1 MIVFKLSGSKFSC
14 PTRWED
20 VSFIQYVALLRL
32 PNSLVHYIALFSG
45 MDVAV
50 LQNATII
57 NLESL
62 SIALSFLT
70 ITPHFDRTKM
80 VGNVIL
86 PQDVTLQSVGQF
98 EDLRALLQK
107 YPHNKDGEALTIE
120 QNELFCDLCL
130 TACSIYVQKVK
141 DGKYDYTKVEAV
153 KEELKSASCAEV
165 IGTGAFF
172 LFRPMNIS
180 PPSMSR
186 YQKSVTALKKWSQ
199 DLPGYQR
206 TLAFF
211 QRLFKLPPG

>member
-1 MIVFKLSGSKFSC
+1 MIVFKISGTRYNF
-14 PTRWED
+14 PTRWDD
-20 VSFIQYVALLRL
+20 VTYLQYISLLRTRNKL
-32 PNSLVHYIALFSG
+32 TDYIHVFTGIPIETLE
-45 MDVAV
+45 
-50 LQNATII
+50 NAII
-57 NLESL
+57 TNLESI
-62 SIALSFLT
+62 SMALSFLT

-80 VGNVIL
+80 VGPYVL
-86 PQDVTLQSVGQF
+86 PQDVTLKSVGQF
-98 EDLRALLQK
+98 EDLRALLAKLPRKQ
-107 YPHNKDGEALTIE
+107 PGEVYTIE
-120 QNELFCDLCL
+120 DNELIADLYL

-172 LFRPMNIS
+172 LFRPMNIL

-186 YQKSVTALKKWSQ
+186 YQKFLTALKRWSQ

>member
-1 MIVFKLSGSKFSC
+1 MIVFKISGKKVNM

-20 VSFIQYVALLRL
+20 VSYLDYIKLLRSR
-32 PNSLVHYIALFSG
+32 NSLKDYISIFADIPIETLE
-45 MDVAV
+45 
-50 LQNATII
+50 NAII
-57 NLESL
+57 TNLESISL
-62 SIALSFLT
+62 ALSFLT
-70 ITPHFDRTKM
+70 ITPQFDRTPI
-80 VGNVIL
+80 VGKYVL
-86 PQDVTLQSVGQF
+86 PSDVTLKSVGQF

-180 PPSMSR
+180 PPTMSR
-186 YQKSVTALKKWSQ
+186 YQRSVTALKRWSQ

-211 QRLFKLPPG
+211 QRYMK

>member
-1 MIVFKLSGSKFSC
+1 MITYKINNKKTLI
-14 PTRWED
+14 PTTWQD
-20 VSFIQYVALLRL
+20 VTFDQYVSLLRM

-45 MDVAV
+45 IDVSV

-70 ITPHFDRTKM
+70 ITPHFDRTKL
-80 VGNVIL
+80 VGPYVM
-86 PQDVTLQSVGQF
+86 PSDVTLQIVGQF
-98 EDLRALLQK
+98 EDLRALLAKLPRKQS
-107 YPHNKDGEALTIE
+107 GEVYTIE
-120 QNELFCDLCL
+120 DNELIADLYL

-180 PPSMSR
+180 PPTMSR
-186 YQKSVTALKKWSQ
+186 YQKSVTALKRWSQ

>member
-1 MIVFKLSGSKFSC
+1 MIVFKISGTRYNF
-14 PTRWED
+14 PTRFED
-20 VSFIQYVALLRL
+20 VTYLQYVELLRSK
-32 PNSLVHYIALFSG
+32 NTIQSYISIFTGIPIETLE
-45 MDVAV
+45 
-50 LQNATII
+50 NAII
-57 NLESL
+57 TNLESISL
-62 SIALSFLT
+62 ALSFLT
-70 ITPHFDRTKM
+70 ITPHFDRKRM
-80 VGNVIL
+80 VGPYVL
-86 PQDVTLQSVGQF
+86 PSDVTLQSVGQF

-186 YQKSVTALKKWSQ
+186 YQKSVTALKRWSQ

>member
-1 MIVFKLSGSKFSC
+1 MIVFKIDKVRYEFATC
-14 PTRWED
+14 WPD
-20 VSFIQYVALLRL
+20 VTYDQYVKLLRTRNKL
-32 PNSLVHYIALFSG
+32 TDYIHVFTGIPIETLE
-45 MDVAV
+45 
-50 LQNATII
+50 NAII
-57 NLESL
+57 TNLESISL
-62 SIALSFLT
+62 ALSFLT
-70 ITPHFDRTKM
+70 ITPHFDRTRM
-80 VGNVIL
+80 VGRFIL

-98 EDLRALLQK
+98 EDLRALLTKLPRKQ
-107 YPHNKDGEALTIE
+107 PGEIYTIE
-120 QNELFCDLCL
+120 DNELIADLYL

-186 YQKSVTALKKWSQ
+186 YQKFLTALKKWSQ